1 MRDRREAV
9 LVTGAAGFLGR
20 YCCRALQAEGFEVR
34 ALVRNRLKNEGLA
47 AEAVYECDLPHRIDE
62 AAFRGSIRAIVHCA
76 YNTRFKTEA
85 ESLNT
90 NVEGTKV
97 LLARARTA
105 NVAQFVFI
113 SSLAAHAGAIS
124 LYGRTKHELERL
136 FDLERDTVIKP
147 GTIVGPGGLY
157 ARTRETIGRLPVLP
171 LFYGDRCLQTVWIDD
186 LAEAIVKSVRDR
198 IAGSLTVA
206 GNPVPMR
213 EFYLGTAGL
222 NGRKPV
228 LLPLP
233 GDPALWLL
241 RIVEKLGIKTP
252 ISSEN
257 LAGLKGLRSFDTSQD
272 LRRLGIRLRS
282 FEESLAA
289 LAKR

>member
-1 MRDRREAV
+1 MGDQREAV
-9 LVTGAAGFLGR
+9 LITGAAGFLGR
-20 YCCRALQAEGFEVR
+20 YCCRAFQAEGFEVR
-34 ALVRNRLKNEGLA
+34 ALVRNRLKSEGLA
-47 AEAVYECDLPHRIDE
+47 ADAIYECDLPEHIDE
-62 AAFRGSIRAIVHCA
+62 AAFRGPVRAIIHCA
-76 YNTRFKTEA
+76 YNTRCKTEA
-85 ESLNT
+85 ESLHT
-90 NVEGTKV
+90 NVEGTKA
-97 LLARARTA
+97 LLTRARTA

-113 SSLAAHAGAIS
+113 SSLAAHADAIS
-124 LYGRTKHELERL
+124 LYGRTKHELEGL

-157 ARTRETIGRLPVLP
+157 ARTREMIGRLPAVP

-186 LAEAIVKSVRDR
+186 LVEGIVKSVRER
-198 IAGSLTVA
+198 ITGSFAVA

-222 NGRKPV
+222 DGRKPA
-228 LLPLP
+228 LLPFP

-241 RIVEKLGIKTP
+241 RIVEKFGINTP

-257 LAGLKGLRSFDTSQD
+257 LAGLKGLCSFDTSQD
-272 LRRLGIRLRS
+272 LRRLGIQLRS

>member
-1 MRDRREAV
+1 MGDQREAV

-34 ALVRNRLKNEGLA
+34 ALVRDRSKSQDVA
-47 AEAVYECDLPHRIDE
+47 ADAIYECDLPEHIDE
-62 AAFRGSIRAIVHCA
+62 AAFHGSIRAIVHCA

-90 NVEGTKV
+90 NVEGTKG
-97 LLARARTA
+97 LLRRARAA
-105 NVAQFVFI
+105 SAAQFVFI

-124 LYGRTKHELERL
+124 LYGRTKHELEQL

-157 ARTRETIGRLPVLP
+157 ARTREMIGRLPAVP

-186 LAEAIVKSVRDR
+186 LTEAIVKSIRDR
-198 IAGSLTVA
+198 TTGSFAVA
-206 GNPVPMR
+206 GNSVPMR

-222 NGRKPV
+222 DGRKPL
-228 LLPLP
+228 LLPFP
-233 GDPALWLL
+233 GDTILWLL
-241 RIVEKLGIKTP
+241 RIIERFGIHTP

-257 LAGLKGLRSFDTSQD
+257 LAGLKGLRSFDTTED

-289 LAKR
+289 LAKS